1 MLIQSTRFGEIE
13 VSEDKLL
20 QFPHGLPGF
29 PEERGFAYLPSAD
42 DNPFAFL
49 QSTNEP
55 DLTFIVVDPFAFFK
69 DYEFSL
75 DDQIASE
82 LGLSSDNPPQIINI
96 VSVPA
101 NAEEMTANLLAPVI
115 VNTQSRT
122 AIQMV
127 LEKTAYTTRHRLFP
141 NGFEQSPGKEGK

>member
-1 MLIQSTRFGEIE
+1 MQIRSTRFGAIE
-13 VSEDKLL
+13 VTEDMLIR
-20 QFPHGLPGF
+20 FPHGLPGF
-29 PEERGFAYLPSAD
+29 PHEHEFAYLPSEM

-49 QSTNEP
+49 QSTTEP
-55 DLTFIVVDPFAFFK
+55 NLAFIVVDPFAFFK

-75 DDQIASE
+75 DDQIACE
-82 LGLSSDNPPQIINI
+82 LGLSNENPPQIVNI

-101 NAEEMTANLLAPVI
+101 NPEEMTANLLAPVI
-115 VNTQSRT
+115 VNTHSKT

-141 NGFEQSPGKEGK
+141 NGFERPPGKGGK